1 MSLESSLIKSTLFRR
16 ALAQAE
22 FSRMNIMQ
30 QRSIPQLSPGS
41 NQFSLKKK
49 KKVTTGH
56 PRGQELSH

>member
-49 KKVTTGH
+49 KK
-56 PRGQELSH
+56 

>member
-41 NQFSLKKK
+41 NQFSQK
-49 KKVTTGH
+49 KKVGTTGH